1 MLREALAGESVTTSR
16 AESTRSFSTRSTTFV
31 NCAINCA
38 RFGSYVTVLRTFD
51 VRMPRAHEVGSPTV
65 VTDLLA
71 SARASSRSGV
81 RRENRGS
88 REAGDQTFSKYKER
102 CASASPSEAS
112 RGRSDQMDRVATV
125 ARSASERTECVLY
138 IHTYGSTEC
147 ANAAQMQGMEST
159 RAQIGAN
166 RFL

>member
-1 MLREALAGESVTTSR
+1 MTTSR

-31 NCAINCA
+31 NCAMYFA

-51 VRMPRAHEVGSPTV
+51 VRMPRAHEVGSPMV

-88 REAGDQTFSKYKER
+88 REAGDQTFSKNG
-102 CASASPSEAS
+102 A
-112 RGRSDQMDRVATV
+112 RGRAHPRRRVGGA
-125 ARSASERTECVLY
+125 
-138 IHTYGSTEC
+138 IKW
-147 ANAAQMQGMEST
+147 
-159 RAQIGAN
+159 IGWLLSLGPLQS
-166 RFL
+166 RLRL